1 MRPTSRDE
9 RRKAYLKA
17 AEALFAEMEEWY
29 DDHPEASFGEIEEK
43 LRQERRR
50 LMGETTEILING
62 RQSGQQVEAPAC
74 PSCGQS
80 MRFEGY
86 RGRRVDG
93 LEGESELERAYYRCP
108 HGCGESLFPPR
119 PSAGSASGPLE

>member
-1 MRPTSRDE
+1 MRPTSRE
-9 RRKAYLKA
+9 QRRKAFVEA
-17 AEALFAEMEEWY
+17 AEALYAEMEEWY
-29 DDHPEASFGEIEEK
+29 DEHPEATFGEIEEK

-62 RQSGQQVEAPAC
+62 RQSGHQVEAAECPAC
-74 PSCGQS
+74 GRS

-86 RGRRVDG
+86 RKRTIDG

-108 HGCGESLFPPR
+108 HGCGESLFPPG
-119 PSAGSASGPLE
+119 PTAAAASGPLE